1 MQVKYKYYCS
11 CCSTIYILNTLQL
24 HHFNFHSC
32 MHTIEID
39 PAEAELELQEEIAQ
53 AEASA
58 NPDQAQ
64 GKPRCI
70 PPIILVFSFES
81 LLYNKLDYAL
91 SL

>member
-1 MQVKYKYYCS
+1 
-11 CCSTIYILNTLQL
+11 
-24 HHFNFHSC
+24 
-32 MHTIEID
+32 MHMIEIE
-39 PAEAELELQEEIAQ
+39 PAKPEPELQEELAQ

-58 NPDQAQ
+58 NPNHTQ
-64 GKPRCI
+64 GNPRCI